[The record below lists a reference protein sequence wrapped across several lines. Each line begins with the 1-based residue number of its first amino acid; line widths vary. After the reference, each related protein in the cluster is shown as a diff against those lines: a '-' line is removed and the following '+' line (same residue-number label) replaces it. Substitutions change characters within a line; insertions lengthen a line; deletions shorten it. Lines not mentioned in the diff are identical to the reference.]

1 VLLEFIG
8 VGSDS
13 GERSTRVQVGTSD
26 SQRLDVK
33 NQQEN
38 IQWHP
43 RYASLLHC
51 SIYSILHWKFLANIF
66 IVGCFNKL
74 ECEL

>member
-1 VLLEFIG
+1 M
-8 VGSDS
+8 GSDS

-43 RYASLLHC
+43 RYASLQRLLC
-51 SIYSILHWKFLANIF
+51 SALEIF
-66 IVGCFNKL
+66 G
-74 ECEL
+74 